1 MKRAKFARKPVRV
14 VIAAPDK
21 PLNKTQSKR
30 HDSKCAGFRILS
42 VRIVRR
48 MGSTGSQSAL
58 AVERSATLPQTA
70 SSDKHPAGG
79 STDSWYLDPLAAVQ
93 KRNAN
98 LGFIRRWAADFQAE
112 TLVKTDLFE
121 EANGLDRILF
131 DLDCGQRRTLGFDIC
146 VPTAVRAG
154 KLGRGSGVG
163 FMAADA
169 RTLPL
174 ADESVDLIVS
184 TSTLDHFDHPAEFEA
199 SLKDLGRVLRP
210 GGRLLLTLDN
220 PSNPTYQVLRLACR
234 IPGAPFS
241 LGYTPSKKRLVE
253 NLESVGLRP
262 LGWESLLH
270 NPRLVS
276 TLLFLA
282 MRRTMGS
289 HAEGAVSFALKSFA
303 ALERLPTR
311 NLTSCFNA
319 VCAEKL

>member
-1 MKRAKFARKPVRV
+1 M
-14 VIAAPDK
+14 
-21 PLNKTQSKR
+21 S
-30 HDSKCAGFRILS
+30 
-42 VRIVRR
+42 
-48 MGSTGSQSAL
+48 STSSDSAL
-58 AVERSATLPQTA
+58 AVRQDSTTLRA
-70 SSDKHPAGG
+70 SSSHERLVDE

-98 LGFIRRWAADFQAE
+98 LGFIRRWSEGFQAE

-131 DLDCGQRRTLGFDIC
+131 DLNCGQSRTLGFDIC

-154 KLGRGSGVG
+154 KRGRGSGVG
-163 FMAADA
+163 LMAADA

-174 ADESVDLIVS
+174 ADSSVDLIVS
-184 TSTLDHFDHPAEFEA
+184 TSTLDHFDHAAEFEA
-199 SLKDLGRVLRP
+199 SIKDLARILRP

-241 LGYTPSKKRLVE
+241 LGYTPNKRRLVE

-262 LGWESLLH
+262 RGWESLLH
-270 NPRLVS
+270 NPRLLS

-289 HAEGAVSFALKSFA
+289 RAEGAVSFALKSFA
-303 ALERLPTR
+303 KLERLPTR